1 VLATTVAAHLGKCL
15 CQEHAGSL
23 SFQEFVAKLLE
34 GIVIISQAFTKHSIL
49 VELLIDVVLVVD
61 DVCTELLEHL
71 LLGVKPNFDSERFP
85 LLLETLFKHAKN
97 NIKDQNSRGMW
108 YFFFQ
113 SRLSVWE
120 FASLSLLALLF
131 WLAAALIAYFRN
143 RIFRV

>member
-1 VLATTVAAHLGKCL
+1 MLAITVAAHLGKCL

>member
-1 VLATTVAAHLGKCL
+1 MLATTVAAHFGKCL